1 MMNKYDDGG
10 GGEDNDEKDAVN
22 HLVCRCELF
31 WTGGCGEL
39 GNDTAGLY
47 LVTMMIMT
55 INKNLMITM
64 MMMMMMM
71 NNHGGIDDEDRDNH
85 LHCITLKNTLK
96 ANIT

>member
-47 LVTMMIMT
+47 LVTMMIIA

-64 MMMMMMM
+64 MMMMVMVMVM
-71 NNHGGIDDEDRDNH
+71 VSPPLLRGRKSRKKRGRKRGGR
-85 LHCITLKNTLK
+85 
-96 ANIT
+96 

>member
-47 LVTMMIMT
+47 LVTMMIIA

-64 MMMMMMM
+64 MMMMMM
-71 NNHGGIDDEDRDNH
+71 NNHGGIDD
-85 LHCITLKNTLK
+85 
-96 ANIT
+96 

>member
-1 MMNKYDDGG
+1 MNKYDDGG

-22 HLVCRCELF
+22 RLVCRCELF

-47 LVTMMIMT
+47 LVTMMIIA
-55 INKNLMITM
+55 INKNLMIT